1 MTLTSRRLWLVASVI
16 MAAVIAGALTAA
28 GTYPWPP
35 GPASID
41 WRGVRAVS
49 APPEPFAGVRVPKP
63 RCNGA
68 EGPAEA
74 PGAPAAVLAADYL
87 TMAPV
92 AALRAE
98 DDDGSL

>member
-1 MTLTSRRLWLVASVI
+1 MPASYQQQPG
-16 MAAVIAGALTAA
+16 AADL
-28 GTYPWPP
+28 P
-35 GPASID
+35 GHASID
-41 WRGVRAVS
+41 WRGVRAVC

-63 RCNGA
+63 RYSGA

-74 PGAPAAVLAADYL
+74 PGAPEAVLAADYL

-92 AALRAE
+92 AALLPD